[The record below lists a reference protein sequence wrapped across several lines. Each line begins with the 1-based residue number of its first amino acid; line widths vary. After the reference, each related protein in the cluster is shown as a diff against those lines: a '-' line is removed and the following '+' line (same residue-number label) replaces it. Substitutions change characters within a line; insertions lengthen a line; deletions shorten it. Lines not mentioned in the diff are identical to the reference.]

1 MATIKPTI
9 GSVKMIDK
17 ASSVLKN
24 ISGNFKK
31 LGTQTQLTNKKTSSF
46 QEKLQKTSRNLN
58 QLNRRLIAS
67 KKAFGNYAT
76 GIGKIASVGGL
87 ITGGGITLAINK
99 QAESLDKL
107 GKKAGNLNLP
117 ISELQALRHQAV
129 LSGLTTDE
137 LDSSLTR
144 FTKRLGV
151 FQVTGGGLLS
161 TIAKKIGNGFGEAL
175 KSAKS
180 NTEAYE
186 ILLKAYSKLETQQ
199 EKMAL
204 SDAAFGM
211 SGRKSLLMLDEGIQ
225 GLTKS
230 RQRLSSLGAI
240 ITKSQVK
247 TAENF
252 NDSLAIMKQ
261 PLEAIKRQ
269 ALTPILK
276 NLTDIMIDFTEK
288 FKNVDYR
295 EETIRKVTNTL
306 NDLFDGLKA
315 ITKGFSFLVENSKN
329 VVGSLLLLKTTF
341 IGLNAVMILNPIG
354 ALVTGVGLLTSAT
367 ILLSDSWKDVIS
379 NFKTAFSWIS
389 KIIDFVKDVNPIS
402 NMLKLFDNFLGASP
416 QLSPVVN
423 SNITRVQD
431 NISQFQ
437 NNNTNNN
444 INNNQIKINIMDNQ
458 IKSVESVDSTN
469 TRTNVFLDEGTQY

>member
-1 MATIKPTI
+1 
-9 GSVKMIDK
+9 
-17 ASSVLKN
+17 
-24 ISGNFKK
+24 
-31 LGTQTQLTNKKTSSF
+31 
-46 QEKLQKTSRNLN
+46 
-58 QLNRRLIAS
+58 
-67 KKAFGNYAT
+67 
-76 GIGKIASVGGL
+76 
-87 ITGGGITLAINK
+87 
-99 QAESLDKL
+99 
-107 GKKAGNLNLP
+107 
-117 ISELQALRHQAV
+117 
-129 LSGLTTDE
+129 
-137 LDSSLTR
+137 
-144 FTKRLGV
+144 
-151 FQVTGGGLLS
+151 
-161 TIAKKIGNGFGEAL
+161 
-175 KSAKS
+175 
-180 NTEAYE
+180 
-186 ILLKAYSKLETQQ
+186 
-199 EKMAL
+199 MAL

-211 SGRKSLLMLDEGIQ
+211 SGRKSLLMLDKGMQ
-225 GLTKS
+225 GLIKS

-240 ITKSQVK
+240 ITNSQVK

-252 NDSLAIMKQ
+252 NDALAIMKQ

-295 EETIRKVTNTL
+295 ENTIRKVTNTL
-306 NDLFDGLKA
+306 NDLFKGLKA
-315 ITKGFSFLVENSKN
+315 TTKGFSFLIENSKN

-354 ALVTGVGLLTSAT
+354 AIVTGVGLLTSAT

-402 NMLKLFDNFLGASP
+402 NMLTLFDSFLGASP
-416 QLSPVVN
+416 QITPTLN

-458 IKSVESVDSTN
+458 IKSVESLNSTN